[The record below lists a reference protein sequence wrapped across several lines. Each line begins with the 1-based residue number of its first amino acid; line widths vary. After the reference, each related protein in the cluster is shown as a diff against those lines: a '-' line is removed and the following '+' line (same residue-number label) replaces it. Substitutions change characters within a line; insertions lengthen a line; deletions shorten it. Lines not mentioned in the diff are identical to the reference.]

1 MKDKLARFFS
11 DFLDNLIFMFQG
23 IWDEVFNQPR
33 FSQGKIMNKINFNLR
48 GPFFWVYLKKDERL
62 IDFSKGQFAKRG
74 VEVVVQ
80 KGEYRLERKI
90 VKWGENLEMPWLV
103 LENTTIGA
111 REAWWQNHTTLH
123 KIVLKSNADA

>member
-33 FSQGKIMNKINFNLR
+33 FSQGKIMKKINSNIR
-48 GPFFWVYLKKDERL
+48 GPLFWVYLKKDERL

-123 KIVLKSNADA
+123 KDCS